1 MSGAMTN
8 KGDKPVARFGDGLK
22 RALDSDI
29 FHSFLKSPVT
39 IVASIVTLVM
49 ILASVFAPLVAP
61 HDPFDVATLNLL
73 DSELPPFWEAE
84 GDVRYL
90 LGTDNLGRDVFS
102 TILYGSR
109 VSLLVGFTSVVLS
122 MVIGIALGLIAG
134 YKGGLI
140 DAFIMRVAEIQ
151 LSFPTILVALLINGI
166 MRGVLPPSQ
175 HAELTIL
182 VLVLSIGLSNWVQ
195 FARTV
200 RASTLVERNKE
211 YVLAARLIGVKPF
224 FVMLRHVLPNVMG
237 PILVIATLG
246 LAGAVLTEATLSF
259 LGVGVPPTEPS
270 LGTLIN
276 VGSDYLF
283 SGAWWITIFPGAALA
298 ILVLAVNLVGDWL
311 RDALNPKL
319 R

>member
-73 DSELPPFWEAE
+73 DSELPPFWAAE
-84 GDVRYL
+84 GDARYL

-166 MRGVLPPSQ
+166 MRGVLPP
-175 HAELTIL
+175 
-182 VLVLSIGLSNWVQ
+182 SIGLSNWVQ